1 MHGFPDVK
9 EVSIRAP
16 PRGSF
21 TSSQRRDTTRDG
33 GEAQRVKD
41 ILTH

>member
-1 MHGFPDVK
+1 M
-9 EVSIRAP
+9 AP
-16 PRGSF
+16 HAADSERGSF

-33 GEAQRVKD
+33 QEAFWVKD